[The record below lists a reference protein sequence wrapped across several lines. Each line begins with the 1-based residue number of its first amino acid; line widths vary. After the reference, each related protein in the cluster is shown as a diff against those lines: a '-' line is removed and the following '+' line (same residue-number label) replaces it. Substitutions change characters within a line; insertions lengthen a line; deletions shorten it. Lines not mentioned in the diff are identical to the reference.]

1 MSSTLTGEPQP
12 KADGKASH
20 PERRRVGDMVAP
32 PIPDWGHPQDVFD
45 YKDARG
51 NLLYQNVRFPLVA
64 DGSPV
69 LSSKK
74 PDKTFRLRRPNGI
87 GGWVDDLDEVARVPY
102 RLPDLVKALVDGAT
116 VFIPEGEAKVDA
128 LLEWSVPATHIAA
141 GTKDYAE
148 LFCEADVILMPDNDA
163 AGWKHV
169 NTVGAALHG
178 IARRIRVLMLPGLPD
193 KGDIIDWVAAGGTAE
208 KLRELAEQAPAWMPH
223 AAEALPEGDEKIDE
237 LARLSA
243 IEYDRRRER
252 AAKDLCVRVSV
263 LDEEVKTYRTRLALK
278 AEPPPLF
285 PHWRVEAWPEA
296 VAGNALIR
304 EIMRRLQRHVV
315 LTPDQALTVALWIMM
330 AWAHAGAAIYS
341 PILMATSAEANSGKT
356 TLLNLVGFL
365 VPRSLSTV
373 AATGAVLFRSIA
385 KWSPTI
391 IVDEADTMLVNNEPL
406 RAVINSGWTRGSGV
420 LRCDG
425 DSNDP
430 RLFSTF
436 CPKAIGLKGR
446 KMPDTTL
453 SRCIIIDLKRKK
465 RSDRVEHFR
474 HLDDAGLAD
483 LRRQAQRWTRDN
495 VATLETAVPQL
506 PAGFDNRL
514 GDNWRL
520 MLAIADLAG
529 GECADQARQAATAIA
544 RVVAADMS
552 IGIKLLTDIK
562 DIFAMTAVDRLPS
575 LELVEALGEIEGH
588 PWADWTG
595 GKLITQNALAH
606 LLEPFGIRPGSIRLE
621 DNRVLRGYQLSHF
634 QDAFERY
641 MRP

>member
-1 MSSTLTGEPQP
+1 MNPTLTGESQP
-12 KADGKASH
+12 KANGKATHS
-20 PERRRVGDMVAP
+20 ERRRVGDTVAP
-32 PIPDWGHPQDVFD
+32 PIPDWGHPQAVFD

-51 NLLYQNVRFPLVA
+51 NLLYQNVRFPLVTA

-69 LSSKK
+69 LSSKGK
-74 PDKTFRLRRPNGI
+74 PDKTFRLRRPNGA
-87 GGWVDDLDEVARVPY
+87 GGWVNDLDDVAQVPY
-102 RLPDLVKALVDGAT
+102 RLPDLVRALVDGAT
-116 VFIPEGEAKVDA
+116 VFIPAGEAKVDA
-128 LLEWSVPATHIAA
+128 LLEWSVPATHIAT
-141 GTKDYAE
+141 GTKDYAD
-148 LFCEADVILMPDNDA
+148 LFFEADVILMPDNDA
-163 AGWKHV
+163 SGWKHV

-178 IARRIRVLMLPGLPD
+178 VARRIRVLMLPGLLD

-208 KLRELAEQAPAWMPH
+208 KLRELAEHAPAWMPH
-223 AAEALPEGDEKIDE
+223 AAEALPESDEKIDE

-252 AAKDLCVRVSV
+252 AAKDLGVRISV
-263 LDEEVKTYRTRLALK
+263 LDKEVKTCRTRLALE

-285 PHWRVEAWPEA
+285 PHWHVEPWPEA
-296 VAGNALIR
+296 VDGNALIR
-304 EIMRRLQRHVV
+304 DIMRRLQHHVV
-315 LTPDQALTVALWIMM
+315 LTPAQALTVALWIMM
-330 AWAHAGAAIYS
+330 AWTHAGAAIYS
-341 PILMATSAEANSGKT
+341 PILMTTSAEADSGKT

-365 VPRSLSTV
+365 APRSLSTV
-373 AATGAVLFRSIA
+373 ETTGAVLFRSIE

-391 IVDEADTMLVNNEPL
+391 IVDEADTMLVDNEPL

-425 DSNDP
+425 DDP

-465 RSDRVEHFR
+465 PSDRVEHFR
-474 HLDDAGLAD
+474 HLDDAELAN
-483 LRRQAQRWTRDN
+483 LRRQAQRWTMDN
-495 VATLETAVPQL
+495 VATLETAVPEL

-529 GECADQARQAATAIA
+529 GEWADQARQAATAIA
-544 RVVAADMS
+544 RVAAADMS
-552 IGIKLLTDIK
+552 IGIKLLADIK
-562 DIFAMTAVDRLPS
+562 DIFAITAVDRLPS
-575 LELVEALGEIEGH
+575 LALVEALGEIEGH
-588 PWADWTG
+588 PWADWKG
-595 GKLITQNALAH
+595 GKLITPNALAR
-606 LLEPFGIRPGSIRLE
+606 LLEPFGIRPGSIRFE
-621 DNRVLRGYQLSHF
+621 DNRVLRGYQRSHF

-641 MRP
+641 LP

>member
-1 MSSTLTGEPQP
+1 MSTTLTGEPQP
-12 KADGKASH
+12 KANGKATHS
-20 PERRRVGDMVAP
+20 ERRRVGDP
-32 PIPDWGHPQDVFD
+32 PIPDWRHPQAVFD

-51 NLLYQNVRFPLVA
+51 NLLYQNVRFPLVTA
-64 DGSPV
+64 NGSPV
-69 LSSKK
+69 LSSKGK
-74 PDKTFRLRRPNGI
+74 PDKTFRLRYPNGK
-87 GGWVDDLDEVARVPY
+87 GDWFDDLDDVAQVPY
-102 RLPDLVKALVDGAT
+102 RLPDLVRALVDGAT

-128 LLEWSVPATHIAA
+128 LLEGSVPATHIAT
-141 GTKDYAE
+141 GTKDYVK
-148 LFCEADVILMPDNDA
+148 LFCDADVILMPDNDA

-208 KLRELAEQAPAWMPH
+208 KLRELAEQAPVWMPH

-252 AAKDLCVRVSV
+252 AATDLCVRISV
-263 LDEEVKTYRTRLALK
+263 LDEEVKTCRTRLALK

-285 PHWRVEAWPEA
+285 PHWHVEAWPEA
-296 VAGNALIR
+296 VDGNALIR
-304 EIMRRLQRHVV
+304 DIMRRLQHHVV
-315 LTPDQALTVALWIMM
+315 LTPAQALTVALWIMM
-330 AWAHAGAAIYS
+330 AWTHAGAAIYS
-341 PILMATSAEANSGKT
+341 PILMTTSAEADSGKT

-365 VPRSLSTV
+365 APRSLSTV
-373 AATGAVLFRSIA
+373 ETTGAVLFRSIE

-391 IVDEADTMLVNNEPL
+391 IVDEADTMLVDNEPL
-406 RAVINSGWTRGSGV
+406 RAIINSGWTRGSGV
-420 LRCDG
+420 LRCGG

-453 SRCIIIDLKRKK
+453 SRCIIINLKRKK
-465 RSDRVEHFR
+465 PSDRVE
-474 HLDDAGLAD
+474 DAELAN
-483 LRRQAQRWTRDN
+483 LRQQAQRWTRNN
-495 VATLETAVPQL
+495 VATLETAVPEL
-506 PAGFDNRL
+506 PAGFHNRL

-529 GECADQARQAATAIA
+529 GEWADRARQAATAIA

-552 IGIKLLTDIK
+552 IGIKLLADTK
-562 DIFAMTAVDRLPS
+562 DIFAITAVDRLPS
-575 LELVEALGEIEGH
+575 LKLVEALGEIEGH
-588 PWADWTG
+588 PWADWKG
-595 GKLITQNALAH
+595 GKLITQNALAR

-641 MRP
+641 LP

>member
-1 MSSTLTGEPQP
+1 MSTTLTGEPRP
-12 KADGKASH
+12 KANGKGTYS
-20 PERRRVGDMVAP
+20 ESRRVGDTVVQ
-32 PIPDWGHPQDVFD
+32 PIPDWGHPQAVFD
-45 YKDARG
+45 YKNARG
-51 NLLYQNVRFPLVA
+51 NLLYQNVRFPLVTA
-64 DGSPV
+64 DGSPI
-69 LSSKK
+69 LSSKGR
-74 PDKTFRLRRPNGI
+74 PDKTFRLRRPDGK
-87 GGWVDDLDEVARVPY
+87 GGWVEDPDDVAQVPY
-102 RLPDLVKALVDGAT
+102 RLPDLVKSLVDGAT

-128 LLEWSVPATHIAA
+128 LLEWSVPATHIAT
-141 GTKDYAE
+141 GTKDYVD
-148 LFCEADVILMPDNDA
+148 LFCGADVILMPDNDA

-178 IARRIRVLMLPGLPD
+178 IARRVRVLMLPGLPD
-193 KGDIIDWVAAGGTAE
+193 NGDIIDWVAAGGTAE
-208 KLRELAEQAPAWMPH
+208 KLRELGERAPAWMPH

-243 IEYDRRRER
+243 IEYDRRRRR
-252 AAKDLCVRVSV
+252 AAKDLGVRISV
-263 LDEEVKTYRTRLALK
+263 LDEEVETGRTRLALK

-285 PHWRVEAWPEA
+285 PHWHIEAWPEA
-296 VAGNALIR
+296 VDGHALIR
-304 EIMRRLQRHVV
+304 DIMRRLQRHVV

-330 AWAHAGAAIYS
+330 AWAHADAAIYS

-373 AATGAVLFRSIA
+373 EATGAVLFRSID

-391 IVDEADTMLVNNEPL
+391 IVDEADTMLVDNEPL

-420 LRCDG
+420 LRCGG
-425 DSNDP
+425 DSDP

-474 HLDDAGLAD
+474 HLDDAELAN
-483 LRRQAQRWTRDN
+483 LRRQAQRWTSDN
-495 VATLETAVPQL
+495 VDTLKTAVPEL

-520 MLAIADLAG
+520 MLAIADLVG
-529 GECADQARQAATAIA
+529 GEWPHRARQAATAIA
-544 RVVAADMS
+544 RVVTADMS
-552 IGIKLLTDIK
+552 IGPKLLADIK
-562 DIFAMTAVDRLPS
+562 DIFAITTVDRLAS
-575 LELVEALGEIEGH
+575 LDLVEGLGEIEGH
-588 PWADWTG
+588 
-595 GKLITQNALAH
+595 
-606 LLEPFGIRPGSIRLE
+606 
-621 DNRVLRGYQLSHF
+621 
-634 QDAFERY
+634 
-641 MRP
+641 

>member
-1 MSSTLTGEPQP
+1 MSTTLSGEPQP
-12 KADGKASH
+12 RANGKYTQSEGH
-20 PERRRVGDMVAP
+20 RVGDTVVQ
-32 PIPDWGHPQDVFD
+32 PIPDWGHPQAVFD

-51 NLLYQNVRFPLVA
+51 NLLYQNVRFPLVTA
-64 DGSPV
+64 DGSLVP
-69 LSSKK
+69 SSKGK
-74 PDKTFRLRRPNGI
+74 PDKAFRLRHPNGK
-87 GGWVDDLDEVARVPY
+87 GGWVDDPDDVDQVPY
-102 RLPDLVKALVDGAT
+102 RLPDLVRALVDGAT

-128 LLEWSVPATHIAA
+128 LLGWSVPATHIAA
-141 GTKDYAE
+141 GTKDYVD
-148 LFCEADVILMPDNDA
+148 LFLDADVILIPDNDA

-169 NTVGAALHG
+169 NTLGAALHG

-193 KGDIIDWVAAGGTAE
+193 KGDIIDWIAAGGTAE
-208 KLRELAEQAPAWMPH
+208 KLRELGEQAPVWMPH

-243 IEYDRRRER
+243 IEYDRRRRR
-252 AAKDLCVRVSV
+252 AAKDLGVRISV
-263 LDEEVKTYRTRLALK
+263 LDEEVETGRTRLALK

-285 PHWRVEAWPEA
+285 PHWHIEAWPEA
-296 VAGNALIR
+296 VDGNALIR
-304 EIMRRLQRHVV
+304 DIMRCLQRHVV

-341 PILMATSAEANSGKT
+341 PILMTTSAEANSGKT
-356 TLLNLVGFL
+356 TLLNLIGFL
-365 VPRSLSTV
+365 VPRSLSIV
-373 AATGAVLFRSIA
+373 EATGAVLFRSID

-391 IVDEADTMLVNNEPL
+391 IVDEADTMLVDNEPL
-406 RAVINSGWTRGSGV
+406 RAIINSGWTRGSGV

-425 DSNDP
+425 EKEP

-474 HLDDAGLAD
+474 HLDDAGLAN

-495 VATLETAVPQL
+495 VATLETAVPEL

-520 MLAIADLAG
+520 MMAIANLAG
-529 GECADQARQAATAIA
+529 GEWLDRARRAAISIA
-544 RVVAADMS
+544 RVGTHMS
-552 IGIKLLTDIK
+552 IGTKLLADIK
-562 DIFAMTAVDRLPS
+562 DIFATRAVDRLPS
-575 LELVEALGEIEGH
+575 LDLVEALGEIEGH
-588 PWADWTG
+588 PWADWKG
-595 GKLITQNALAH
+595 GKLITRNALAH
-606 LLEPFGIRPGSIRLE
+606 LLEPFGIRPSSIRLE

-641 MRP
+641 LP

>member
-1 MSSTLTGEPQP
+1 MS
-12 KADGKASH
+12 A
-20 PERRRVGDMVAP
+20 
-32 PIPDWGHPQDVFD
+32 
-45 YKDARG
+45 
-51 NLLYQNVRFPLVA
+51 LVT

-69 LSSKK
+69 LSSKGK
-74 PDKTFRLRRPNGI
+74 PDKTFRPRRPNGK
-87 GGWVDDLDEVARVPY
+87 GGWVDDLDDVARVPY

-128 LLEWSVPATHIAA
+128 LLEWSVPATHIAT

-148 LFCEADVILMPDNDA
+148 LFSEADVILMPDNDA

-243 IEYDRRRER
+243 IAYDRRRER
-252 AAKDLCVRVSV
+252 AAKDLCVRISV
-263 LDEEVKTYRTRLALK
+263 LDEEVKTCRTRLALR

-285 PHWRVEAWPEA
+285 PHWHVEAWAEA
-296 VAGNALIR
+296 VDGNALIPD
-304 EIMRRLQRHVV
+304 IMRRLQRHVV

-330 AWAHAGAAIYS
+330 AWAHPGAAIYS
-341 PILMATSAEANSGKT
+341 PILMATSPEANSGKT

-373 AATGAVLFRSIA
+373 EATGAVLFRSIA

-425 DSNDP
+425 DNDP

-465 RSDRVEHFR
+465 SSDRVEHFR
-474 HLDDAGLAD
+474 HLDDAGLAN
-483 LRRQAQRWTRDN
+483 LRRQAQRWTSDN
-495 VATLETAVPQL
+495 VATLETAVPEL

-529 GECADQARQAATAIA
+529 GEWADQARQAATAIA
-544 RVVAADMS
+544 REVAADMS
-552 IGIKLLTDIK
+552 IGIKLLADIK
-562 DIFAMTAVDRLPS
+562 DIFAITAVDRLPS
-575 LELVEALGEIEGH
+575 LKLVGALGEIEGH
-588 PWADWTG
+588 PWADWKG
-595 GKLITQNALAH
+595 GKLITRNALAR

-621 DNRVLRGYQLSHF
+621 DNRILRGYQLSHF

-641 MRP
+641 LP